1 MENNSQDV
9 KTNKERKGITG
20 FLVFIIVV
28 LLLVIG
34 IGSGWYFGKN
44 GEMFNSNKEQGTNNT
59 AKVETSEN
67 ATKAEKNE
75 PAKEN
80 NAKTEIVEK
89 TREMTTDEIY
99 SIYSKNMQ
107 NKIKSLGKDLPKELE
122 GNSWINIKDIQGTE
136 DFPVGCAYVNEKLEA
151 CIALKETGDKI
162 KILDNAINCGICFS
176 GNGGTLY
183 VIWAVDVNGDLYTKT
198 YDTQDTANRMNF
210 NLVKEQKVKNIVEVI
225 QCSGPSAR
233 YPLVIDISGN
243 AYNL

>member
-34 IGSGWYFGKN
+34 IGSGWYFDKN
-44 GEMFNSNKEQGTNNT
+44 GEMFNSDKEQGTNNT

-67 ATKAEKNE
+67 TTKAEKNE

-80 NAKTEIVEK
+80 NTKTEIVEK

-233 YPLVIDISGN
+233 YPLAIDISGN